1 MLYKSLIDTIGN
13 TPLVEISNL
22 NPNKNVKIYAKLEG
36 FNPTGSVKDRIA
48 KYMIESAEKEGILSK
63 DKVLLEPTSGNT
75 GISLGMIARIKGYKL
90 VAVMP
95 ESMSVERREIL
106 KAFGVEIVLSP
117 GDEGTNGA
125 IRVAKKMVEENNNY
139 IMLDQYSNPN
149 NPGAHYYTTAVEI
162 LRDVQEPIDYF
173 VAGLGTGGTLMGAGK
188 RLKEHNPKTQII
200 AVQPYPK
207 SGLQGLR
214 SLLDGYVPPILD
226 LEKLD
231 SCEFAKDEDAFLM
244 VKELAD
250 KEGIF
255 AGISSGAIMHHVLKI
270 ARKME
275 KGVIVTLFPDGG
287 WKYVS
292 ERLWTEDVKVISDK
306 IKGPLW

>member
-48 KYMIESAEKEGILSK
+48 KYMIESAEKEGILSE
-63 DKVLLEPTSGNT
+63 DKILLEPTSGNT

-149 NPGAHYYTTAVEI
+149 NPDAHYYTTAVEI

-255 AGISSGAIMHHVLKI
+255 AGISSGAIMHHVSKI
-270 ARKME
+270 ARKMD

-292 ERLWTEDVKVISDK
+292 ERLWTEDVKVISNK

>member
-13 TPLVEISNL
+13 TPLVEIGNL

-48 KYMIESAEKEGILSK
+48 KCMIETAEREGILSK
-63 DKVLLEPTSGNT
+63 DKILLEPTSGNT
-75 GISLGMIARIKGYKL
+75 GISLGMIARIKGYQL

-95 ESMSVERREIL
+95 DSMSVERREIL
-106 KAFGVEIVLSP
+106 KAFGVGIVLSP

-125 IRVAKKMVEENNNY
+125 IRVAKKMVEESNNY

-173 VAGLGTGGTLMGAGK
+173 IAGLGTGGTLMGAGQ
-188 RLKEHNPKTQII
+188 RLKEHNPGTQII

-226 LEKLD
+226 LNKLD
-231 SCEFAKDEDAFLM
+231 CCEFAKDEDAFMM

-255 AGISSGAIMHHVLKI
+255 AGISSGAVMHHVLKI

-275 KGVIVTLFPDGG
+275 RGVIVTLFPDGG

-292 ERLWTEDVKVISDK
+292 ERLWTEDVKTISDK

>member
-149 NPGAHYYTTAVEI
+149 NPDAHYYTTAVEI

-173 VAGLGTGGTLMGAGK
+173 VAGLGTGGALTGVGK
-188 RLKEHNPKTQII
+188 RLKEHNTRTQII

>member
-13 TPLVEISNL
+13 TPLVEINRL

-125 IRVAKKMVEENNNY
+125 IRVAKKMAEENNNY

-231 SCEFAKDEDAFLM
+231 CCEFAKDEDAFLM

>member
-1 MLYKSLIDTIGN
+1 MLYKSLIDAIGN
-13 TPLVEISNL
+13 TPLVEIGRL

-36 FNPTGSVKDRIA
+36 ANPTGSVKDRIA
-48 KYMIESAEKEGILSK
+48 KFMIENAEREGVLSR
-63 DKVLLEPTSGNT
+63 DKTLLEPTSGNT
-75 GISLGMIARIKGYKL
+75 GISLGMIARIKGYRL

-95 ESMSVERREIL
+95 ECMSVERREIL

-125 IRVAKKMVEENNNY
+125 IRVAKKMAEENNSY

-162 LRDVQEPIDYF
+162 LQDVQEPIDYF
-173 VAGLGTGGTLMGAGK
+173 VAGLGTGGTLMGAGR
-188 RLKEHNPKTQII
+188 RLKEHNPATQII

-226 LEKLD
+226 LNNLD
-231 SCEFAKDEDAFLM
+231 CCEFAKDEDAFLM

-255 AGISSGAIMHHVLKI
+255 AGISSGAIMHHVIKI

>member
-106 KAFGVEIVLSP
+106 KAFGVEIALSP

-149 NPGAHYYTTAVEI
+149 NPDAHYYTTAVEI

-255 AGISSGAIMHHVLKI
+255 AGI
-270 ARKME
+270 
-275 KGVIVTLFPDGG
+275 
-287 WKYVS
+287 
-292 ERLWTEDVKVISDK
+292 
-306 IKGPLW
+306 

>member
-1 MLYKSLIDTIGN
+1 LWWKEAGNRKGTMLYKSLIDTIGN
-13 TPLVEISNL
+13 TPLVEINNL

-125 IRVAKKMVEENNNY
+125 IRVAKKMVEENHNY

-149 NPGAHYYTTAVEI
+149 NPDAHYYTTAVEI

-188 RLKEHNPKTQII
+188 RLKEHNQS
-200 AVQPYPK
+200 K
-207 SGLQGLR
+207 SGAHYTKIRRPVKLKYSEKFNTLFEARGREAEIKVWRRKQK
-214 SLLDGYVPPILD
+214 
-226 LEKLD
+226 EKL
-231 SCEFAKDEDAFLM
+231 
-244 VKELAD
+244 
-250 KEGIF
+250 
-255 AGISSGAIMHHVLKI
+255 
-270 ARKME
+270 
-275 KGVIVTLFPDGG
+275 
-287 WKYVS
+287 WN
-292 ERLWTEDVKVISDK
+292 KV
-306 IKGPLW
+306 

>member
-13 TPLVEISNL
+13 TPLVEISRL

-231 SCEFAKDEDAFLM
+231 CCEFAKDEDAFLM

-255 AGISSGAIMHHVLKI
+255 AGISSGAVMHHVLKI

>member
-1 MLYKSLIDTIGN
+1 MLYKSLIDAIGN
-13 TPLVEISNL
+13 TPLVEIVRL
-22 NPNKNVKIYAKLEG
+22 NPNRNVKIYAKLEG
-36 FNPTGSVKDRIA
+36 ANPTGSVKDRIA
-48 KYMIESAEKEGILSK
+48 KFMIENAESEGLLSK
-63 DKVLLEPTSGNT
+63 DKILLEPTSGNT
-75 GISLGMIARIKGYKL
+75 GISLGMIARIKGYRL

-95 ESMSVERREIL
+95 ECMSVERREIL
-106 KAFGVEIVLSP
+106 KAYGVEIVLSP

-125 IRVAKKMVEENNNY
+125 IRVAKRMAEENKEY

-162 LRDVQEPIDYF
+162 LRDVQEPIDCF
-173 VAGLGTGGTLMGAGK
+173 VAGLGTGGTLMGAGR
-188 RLKEHNPKTQII
+188 RLKEHNPRTQII

-226 LEKLD
+226 LNQLD
-231 SCEFAKDEDAFLM
+231 YCEFAKDEDSFIM

-255 AGISSGAIMHHVLKI
+255 AGISSGAVMHHVIKI

-292 ERLWTEDVKVISDK
+292 EKLWTEDVKDISDN

>member
-1 MLYKSLIDTIGN
+1 MLYKSLIDAIGN
-13 TPLVEISNL
+13 TPLVEISRL

-36 FNPTGSVKDRIA
+36 ANPTGSVKDRIA
-48 KYMIESAEKEGILSK
+48 KYMIETAEREGVLSK
-63 DKVLLEPTSGNT
+63 DKILLEPTSGNT
-75 GISLGMIARIKGYKL
+75 GISLGMIARIKGYRL

-95 ESMSVERREIL
+95 ECMSVERREIL

-125 IRVAKKMVEENNNY
+125 IRVAKKMVEENSNY

-173 VAGLGTGGTLMGAGK
+173 VAGLGTGGTLMGAGM
-188 RLKEHNPKTQII
+188 RLKEHNPRTQII

-226 LEKLD
+226 LSRLD
-231 SCEFAKDEDAFLM
+231 GCEFARDEDAFVM

-255 AGISSGAIMHHVLKI
+255 AGISSGAIMHHVIKM
-270 ARKME
+270 ARKMD

>member
-13 TPLVEISNL
+13 TPLVEINNL

-149 NPGAHYYTTAVEI
+149 NPDAHYYTTAVEI

>member
-1 MLYKSLIDTIGN
+1 MLYKSLIDAIGN
-13 TPLVEISNL
+13 TPLVEICRL

-36 FNPTGSVKDRIA
+36 ANPTGSVKDRIA
-48 KYMIESAEKEGILSK
+48 KYMIENAESEGILSK
-63 DKVLLEPTSGNT
+63 DMILLEPTSGNT
-75 GISLGMIARIKGYKL
+75 GISLGMIARIKGYML

-95 ESMSVERREIL
+95 ECMSVERREIL

-125 IRVAKKMVEENNNY
+125 IRVAKKMAEENNIY
-139 IMLDQYSNPN
+139 IMLDQYSNQN

-162 LRDVQEPIDYF
+162 LKDVQEPIDYF
-173 VAGLGTGGTLMGAGK
+173 VAGLGTGGTLMGAGR
-188 RLKEHNPKTQII
+188 RLKEHNPGTQIV

-226 LEKLD
+226 LNKLD
-231 SCEFAKDEDAFLM
+231 CCEFAKDEDAFLM

-255 AGISSGAIMHHVLKI
+255 AGISSGAIMHHVIKI

-292 ERLWTEDVKVISDK
+292 EKLWTEDVKVISDK

>member
-13 TPLVEISNL
+13 TPLVEINNL

-149 NPGAHYYTTAVEI
+149 NPAAHYYTTAVEI

-231 SCEFAKDEDAFLM
+231 CCEFAKDEDAFLM

-270 ARKME
+270 ARKIE